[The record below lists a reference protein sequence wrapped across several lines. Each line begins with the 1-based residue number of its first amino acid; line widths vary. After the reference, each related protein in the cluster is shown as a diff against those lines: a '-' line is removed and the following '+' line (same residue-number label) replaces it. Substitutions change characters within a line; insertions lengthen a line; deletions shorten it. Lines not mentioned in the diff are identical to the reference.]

1 MKFHKPFN
9 KVRDIGSTVL
19 GNARVHVGDFMKE
32 AGDKVKGNNGKP
44 PSPEISSAGAEN
56 QPDLVQGFDDQGQVD
71 SISQD
76 GSNPVSSSDVD
87 GSIPRLSS
95 MKTLSPAASFGAG
108 SLGLEARNIE
118 VDESEID
125 MLQSSIPTQ
134 TLLGQKNSDWYYQK
148 LANQSQLP
156 TSPYPQ
162 VSISEAIYGE
172 HQPQGPHELYGSSTF
187 GIGGAQD
194 GGEIHELASSSRGE
208 MLLDYGYLDFWQ
220 DTPDIGQISS
230 GRLLGP
236 PLLGPEFLQDNTP
249 NSIIKTLPL
258 SSSTTVAKL
267 PKDIGEDLRRE
278 DPLLNRRFLV
288 GAWQMLKKLRIASKH
303 ETASPQMRAF
313 VDSLGGLDNII
324 GVGLNALKNILDG
337 NIPTHITQVY
347 CFLHV
352 AYAMSQAEKNAKDDD
367 LPPLAFRNDLDI
379 FRNCLPSTSEVPD
392 QPTQQD
398 LFDEI
403 VKVMWKE
410 VQRAVEWTGSFLSKD
425 LSRQLRDSIK
435 VDVPVAKR
443 SPINNNKGPS
453 GGVQKT
459 RPNVPRKAPLVM
471 EKHLQ
476 GVSPKEL
483 RLLIAPPGAFKK
495 PFPITIDKIINST
508 IFQDIL
514 NVVMKLGFA
523 RFFYLYLNTVSSD
536 MHKTIEYELR
546 FPATEDAS
554 DCVFC
559 GDPHSWGSGCPT
571 CDKAIQRV
579 TQSQAIALKGLYDQ
593 VTEELKKTKGNTGLV
608 VPWLLNP
615 PTNPVLKNTTPVIS
629 RPAKTGDFVCS
640 VPNCTRGPWV
650 NKQSLDQHMKGFHNP
665 RPQAYII
672 CGFNG
677 CTAKRGHKGGMEK
690 ALDNM
695 RTHKRENNHFTPE
708 ELVNGTF
715 GLTINVRQ

>member
-1 MKFHKPFN
+1 MKFHVNKPFN

-32 AGDKVKGNNGKP
+32 AGNKIKGNNGKP
-44 PSPEISSAGAEN
+44 PSPEISSAGAGN
-56 QPDLVQGFDDQGQVD
+56 RPDVVQGFDDQGQVD

-134 TLLGQKNSDWYYQK
+134 TLLGQKYSDWYYQQ
-148 LANQSQLP
+148 LANRSQLP

-162 VSISEAIYGE
+162 VPISEAIYGG

-187 GIGGAQD
+187 GIDGAQD

-208 MLLDYGYLDFWQ
+208 MLSNYGYLDFWQ
-220 DTPDIGQISS
+220 DTPDIDQISS

-288 GAWQMLKKLRIASKH
+288 GAWQMLKELRIASKH

-324 GVGLNALKNILDG
+324 GVGLSALKNILDG
-337 NIPTHITQVY
+337 NIPTDITQVY

-352 AYAMSQAEKNAKDDD
+352 AYAVSRAEKNAKDDD
-367 LPPLAFRNDLDI
+367 LPPLAFRNDLEL
-379 FRNCLPSTSEVPD
+379 FRKCLPSTSEVPD

-403 VKVMWKE
+403 VK
-410 VQRAVEWTGSFLSKD
+410 
-425 LSRQLRDSIK
+425 
-435 VDVPVAKR
+435 
-443 SPINNNKGPS
+443 
-453 GGVQKT
+453 
-459 RPNVPRKAPLVM
+459 
-471 EKHLQ
+471 H
-476 GVSPKEL
+476 
-483 RLLIAPPGAFKK
+483 PPGAFNK
-495 PFPITIDKIINST
+495 PLSTTIDQIINST
-508 IFQDIL
+508 IFQGIL
-514 NVVMKLGFA
+514 NAVTKLGFA

-536 MHKTIEYELR
+536 MYKTIEYELH

-615 PTNPVLKNTTPVIS
+615 PTNPVLNNITPVRS

-665 RPQAYII
+665 KPQAYII